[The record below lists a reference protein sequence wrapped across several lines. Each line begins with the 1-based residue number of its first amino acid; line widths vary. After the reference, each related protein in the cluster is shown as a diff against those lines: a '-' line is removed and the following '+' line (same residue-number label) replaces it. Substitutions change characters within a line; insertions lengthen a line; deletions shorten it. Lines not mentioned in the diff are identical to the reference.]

1 MISDVQRIF
10 HHHHGHLDDHNH
22 PKSNRFSHPHTF
34 RWSILTAFALW
45 RLERNFFF
53 RVSIYT
59 FQGRSFAGGQ
69 WIEQEIMCCCRIK
82 VYKSNQNATDCG
94 TATLIDDIFFG
105 FFFFHWDAVSC
116 CGELWNFSLTKHCW
130 GIVKCPFQRLSFPAN
145 ISIKMWVKT
154 ANKHS

>member
-105 FFFFHWDAVSC
+105 FFFF
-116 CGELWNFSLTKHCW
+116 SLGCSFVLW
-130 GIVKCPFQRLSFPAN
+130 GIMKFLFNETLLGNCEMPVSTPQLPG
-145 ISIKMWVKT
+145 
-154 ANKHS
+154 KHFHKDVSKNG